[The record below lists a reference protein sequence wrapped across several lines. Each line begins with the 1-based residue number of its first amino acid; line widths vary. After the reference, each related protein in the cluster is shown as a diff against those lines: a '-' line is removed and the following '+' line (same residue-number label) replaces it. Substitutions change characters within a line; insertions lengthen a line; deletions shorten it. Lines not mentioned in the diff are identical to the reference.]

1 MQVPSRTELERLFD
15 TELVA
20 DVQFV
25 ETVASWPSLRIL
37 DYLYANGPA
46 ATGEVARGLNMDM
59 RDVKDRLQALEDHG
73 VVEDGGDG
81 DWAPATDEVTITLR
95 RERGLEIRCTTDH
108 SPESADERSVGVLSR
123 MRRAVHSLFA

>member
-1 MQVPSRTELERLFD
+1 LERLFD
-15 TELVA
+15 ADLAA

-46 ATGEVARGLNMDM
+46 TAGDIARGLNMDM
-59 RDVKDRLQALEDHG
+59 RDVKDRLQALEAHG
-73 VVEDGGDG
+73 VVEDGD

-95 RERGLEIRCTTDH
+95 RDRGLEITCATDSTDEG
-108 SPESADERSVGVLSR
+108 SPSVLARV
-123 MRRAVHSLFA
+123 RRAARSLLG